1 MRRLY
6 GEEDAM
12 RHTMLILIAALAVDA
27 AAGTRDFL
35 RQPPAW
41 FQGAEGGRIT
51 ANILSWQADNGS
63 WPKNMDPTAAPFAGQ
78 DRAKEIKGTF
88 DNGATTDELRFLAR
102 AFVATSNTAARA
114 AVERGLDHILR
125 AQYPTGGWPQSYPP
139 GKQYH
144 RHITF
149 NDGAMVRLLEFLRE
163 VAGDARFAFLDEA
176 RRRAAAASFERGI
189 ACILACQVMEGG
201 VPTVWCA
208 QHDEVTL
215 APRPARSYELASLS
229 GSESVGIVRLLMS
242 LETPS
247 PAVGRAVESAAAWF
261 EKAKL
266 TGLRLDRVDGDS
278 VVVSDP
284 AAGPL
289 WARFYELG
297 TGRPLFVDRDGVP
310 KYALADIGRE
320 RRNGYAWLG
329 RWPQALLERE
339 YPAWKKAQGR

>member
-1 MRRLY
+1 MKR
-6 GEEDAM
+6 
-12 RHTMLILIAALAVDA
+12 ALLLVVLL
-27 AAGTRDFL
+27 AAGTAGAATRDFL
-35 RQPPAW
+35 RRPPEW
-41 FQGAEGGRIT
+41 FASAEGARLT
-51 ANILSWQADNGS
+51 ANILSWQSEAGA
-63 WPKNMDPTAAPFAGQ
+63 WPKNMDPTAAPFSGK

-102 AFVATSNTAARA
+102 AFGATSNAAARA
-114 AVERGLDHILR
+114 AVERGLDHILQ

-139 GKQYH
+139 GRQYH

-149 NDGAMVRLLEFLRE
+149 NDGAMVRLLTFLRE
-163 VAGDARFAFLDEA
+163 VARDEPFAFLDEA
-176 RRRAAAASFERGI
+176 RRRAASAAFDRGI
-189 ACILACQVMEGG
+189 TCILRCQVMEGG

-242 LETPS
+242 LDAPS
-247 PAVGRAVESAAAWF
+247 PAVVRAVDAAVAWF

-266 TGLRLDRVDGDS
+266 TGLRLGRVDGDS
-278 VVVSDP
+278 VVIPDP
-284 AAGPL
+284 AADPL

-329 RWPQALLERE
+329 TWPRSLLERD
-339 YPAWKKAQGR
+339 YPAWRKTHGR